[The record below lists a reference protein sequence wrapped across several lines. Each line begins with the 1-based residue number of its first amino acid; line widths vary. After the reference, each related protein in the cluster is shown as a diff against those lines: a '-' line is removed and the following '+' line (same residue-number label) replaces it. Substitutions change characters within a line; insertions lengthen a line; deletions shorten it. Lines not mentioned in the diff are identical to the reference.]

1 MKISYDRQSLVNGQ
15 KMRQMNE
22 ESPGE
27 IATYNGADMTT
38 GTGGG
43 LAARN
48 EVRKAGPGGVHAM
61 RLMNDPGAAA
71 QTNTWMEQFG
81 ENQLQALNSMQ
92 LKQLKLKTL
101 QHSTLPIK
109 NSGGQAD
116 VKFS

>member
-1 MKISYDRQSLVNGQ
+1 MKISYDKQSLVNGQ

-38 GTGGG
+38 GTCGG

-61 RLMNDPGAAA
+61 RLMTDPGAAA
-71 QTNTWMEQFG
+71 QTNTWMEQFAQS
-81 ENQLQALNSMQ
+81 NQGAEFNATKTAQAEDVATLNITNQELGRTS
-92 LKQLKLKTL
+92 
-101 QHSTLPIK
+101 
-109 NSGGQAD
+109 
-116 VKFS
+116 